1 MDELD
6 DNAHAL
12 TLPQTLCQGFA
23 AVSQN
28 MYCLVEISVGFF
40 LGENKRGFYY
50 SSLIMSGCTADVEI
64 FKSYIF
70 RNLDIKNVE
79 KFNKIIINR
88 SVVNR

>member
-1 MDELD
+1 M
-6 DNAHAL
+6 
-12 TLPQTLCQGFA
+12 
-23 AVSQN
+23 
-28 MYCLVEISVGFF
+28 EISVGFF